1 MEQKIQKLKESRGTL
16 ALELEG
22 LVNAE
27 TRTETQE
34 ARMAELNS
42 EIEKLSTEIE
52 VAERSAKNLTF
63 KPVAKNDGLSAEQ
76 REIQKS
82 FSLQRVMSAIE
93 SRTALIGFEAE
104 MHEEAKAEA
113 RSFGGVVKGIGVPM
127 KALDA
132 MVQKRAMTAGTN
144 NAGGYG
150 VQTDVKSYIQYLWN
164 KTFMSQL
171 GISPMTGLTGNYS
184 APKEGAVTGAWL
196 TETGTASDETPT
208 LDQLL
213 LSPKRLAVFIKV
225 SKTLAIQS
233 PDVADAMVMDMLVQA
248 QATLLEKAVAKG
260 GGSNEPTGILATSG
274 IGNVAMGTNGGA
286 PTYAKIVDLIKTVNA
301 ANAVGN
307 GFLTTP
313 TIAAKLLVTEQ
324 FSGTNGQPV
333 NQNGTIAGYKLVSS
347 SNAPQGLT
355 KGSSNDCHAIIFGDF
370 SKVKVGQWGGLDLTI
385 DPFSLA
391 ESNLN
396 KVIVNA
402 YYDIGLEQAGAFAAI
417 KDARDV

>member
-1 MEQKIQKLKESRGTL
+1 M
-16 ALELEG
+16 EG
-22 LVNAE
+22 LVSAE
-27 TRTETQE
+27 TRSEIQI
-34 ARMAELNS
+34 ARMNELNS
-42 EIEKLSTEIE
+42 QIEKLTSEIE
-52 VAERSAKNLTF
+52 VLERSFKNSQF
-63 KPVAKNDGLSAEQ
+63 KPVAKNDGLTAEQ
-76 REIQKS
+76 REIAKS
-82 FSLQRVMSAIE
+82 FSFQKVMSAIE
-93 SRTALIGFEAE
+93 SRTSLSGFEAE
-104 MHEEAKAEA
+104 MHDEAKAEA

-132 MVQKRAMTAGTN
+132 MIQKRSMTAGTN

-150 VQTDVKSYIQYLWN
+150 VQTNVNSYISYLWN

-171 GISPMTGLTGNYS
+171 GIVPMTGLTGNYS

-196 TETGTASDETPT
+196 TETGAASDETPT

-213 LSPKRLAVFIKV
+213 LTPKRLAVFIKV

-233 PDVADAMVMDMLVQA
+233 PDVADAMVMDMLMNA

-260 GGSNEPTGILATSG
+260 GGTNEPTGIISTTG

-286 PTYAKIVDLIKTVNA
+286 PTYAKIVDLIKTVSA
-301 ANAVGN
+301 ANAAGT

-313 TIAAKLLVTEQ
+313 TIASKLLVTEQ
-324 FSGTNGQPV
+324 FTGTNGAPV
-333 NQNGTIAGYKLVSS
+333 NQNNTIAGYKLVA
-347 SNAPQGLT
+347 SNNSPSGLT
-355 KGSSNDCHAIIFGDF
+355 KGSSSDCHAIIFGDF
-370 SKVKVGQWGGLDLTI
+370 SKVKVAQWGGLDLVI

>member
-1 MEQKIQKLKESRGTL
+1 MEKLQQLKESRATL
-16 ALELEG
+16 ATEMEG
-22 LVNAE
+22 LVSAE
-27 TRTETQE
+27 TRSEIQI
-34 ARMAELNS
+34 ARMNELNTQIEKLTS
-42 EIEKLSTEIE
+42 EIEVL
-52 VAERSAKNLTF
+52 ERSFKNSQF
-63 KPVAKNDGLSAEQ
+63 KPVAKNDGLTAEQ
-76 REIQKS
+76 REIAKS
-82 FSLQRVMSAIE
+82 FSFQKVMSAIE
-93 SRTALIGFEAE
+93 SRTSLSGFEAE
-104 MHEEAKAEA
+104 MHDEAKAEA

-132 MVQKRAMTAGTN
+132 MIQKRSMTAGTN

-150 VQTDVKSYIQYLWN
+150 VQTNVNSYISYLWN

-171 GISPMTGLTGNYS
+171 GIVPMTGLTGNYS

-196 TETGTASDETPT
+196 TETGAASDETPT

-213 LSPKRLAVFIKV
+213 LTPKRLAVFIKV

-233 PDVADAMVMDMLVQA
+233 PDVADAMVMDMLMNA

-260 GGSNEPTGILATSG
+260 GGTNEPTGIISTTG

-286 PTYAKIVDLIKTVNA
+286 PTYAKIVDLIKTVSA
-301 ANAVGN
+301 ANAAGT

-313 TIAAKLLVTEQ
+313 TIASKLLVTEQ
-324 FSGTNGQPV
+324 FTGTNGAPV
-333 NQNGTIAGYKLVSS
+333 NQNNTIAGYKLVA
-347 SNAPQGLT
+347 SNNSPSGLT
-355 KGSSNDCHAIIFGDF
+355 KGSSSDCHAIIFGDF
-370 SKVKVGQWGGLDLTI
+370 SKVKVAQWGGLDLVI

>member
-1 MEQKIQKLKESRGTL
+1 MEKLQTLKESRATL
-16 ALELEG
+16 ASEMEG

-27 TRTETQE
+27 TRSEIQI
-34 ARMAELNS
+34 ARMNELNTQIEKLTS
-42 EIEKLSTEIE
+42 EIEVL
-52 VAERSAKNLTF
+52 ERSFKNSQF
-63 KPVAKNDGLSAEQ
+63 KPVAKNDGLTAEQ
-76 REIQKS
+76 REIAKS
-82 FSLQRVMSAIE
+82 FSFQKVMSAIE
-93 SRTALIGFEAE
+93 SRTSLSGFEAE
-104 MHEEAKAEA
+104 MHDEAKAEA

-150 VQTDVKSYIQYLWN
+150 VQTNVTSYIQYLWN

-171 GISPMTGLTGNYS
+171 GIAPMTGLTGNYS

-196 TETGTASDETPT
+196 TETGAASDETPT

-233 PDVADAMVMDMLVQA
+233 PDVADAMVMDMLMNA

-260 GGSNEPTGILATSG
+260 GGSNEPTGIIATNG
-274 IGNVAMGTNGGA
+274 IGNVAMGTNGAA
-286 PTYAKIVDLIKTVNA
+286 PTYAKIVDLIKTVSA

-313 TIAAKLLVTEQ
+313 TIASKLLVTEQ
-324 FSGTNGQPV
+324 FTGTNGVPV
-333 NQNGTIAGYKLVSS
+333 NQNNTIAGYKLVASN
-347 SNAPQGLT
+347 NAPSGLT
-355 KGSSNDCHAIIFGDF
+355 KGSSSDCHAIIFGDF
-370 SKVKVGQWGGLDLTI
+370 SKVKVAQWGGLDLVI

-402 YYDIGLEQAGAFAAI
+402 YYDIGLEQASAFAAI

>member
-1 MEQKIQKLKESRGTL
+1 MEKLQNLKESRATL
-16 ALELEG
+16 ATEMEG

-27 TRTETQE
+27 TRSEIQI
-34 ARMAELNS
+34 ARMNELNTQIEKLTS
-42 EIEKLSTEIE
+42 EIEVL
-52 VAERSAKNLTF
+52 ERSFKNSQF
-63 KPVAKNDGLSAEQ
+63 KPVAKNDGLTAEQ
-76 REIQKS
+76 REIAKS
-82 FSLQRVMSAIE
+82 FSFQKVMSAIE
-93 SRTALIGFEAE
+93 SRTSLSGFEAE
-104 MHEEAKAEA
+104 MHDEAKAEA

-132 MVQKRAMTAGTN
+132 MIQKRSMTAGTN

-150 VQTDVKSYIQYLWN
+150 VQTNVSSYIQYLWN

-171 GISPMTGLTGNYS
+171 GIVPMTGLTGNYS

-196 TETGTASDETPT
+196 TETGAASDETPT

-213 LSPKRLAVFIKV
+213 LTPKRLAVFIKV

-233 PDVADAMVMDMLVQA
+233 PDVADAMVMDMLMNA

-260 GGSNEPTGILATSG
+260 GGTNEPTGIISTTG

-286 PTYAKIVDLIKTVNA
+286 PTYAKIVDLIKTVSA
-301 ANAVGN
+301 ANAAGT

-313 TIAAKLLVTEQ
+313 TIASKLLVTEQ
-324 FSGTNGQPV
+324 FTGTNGAPV
-333 NQNGTIAGYKLVSS
+333 NQNNTIAGYKLVA
-347 SNAPQGLT
+347 SNNSPSGLT
-355 KGSSNDCHAIIFGDF
+355 KGSSSDCHAIIFGDF
-370 SKVKVGQWGGLDLTI
+370 SKVKVAQWGGLDLVI

>member
-1 MEQKIQKLKESRGTL
+1 MDKLQTLKESRAAL
-16 ALELEG
+16 ATEMEG
-22 LVNAE
+22 LVSAE
-27 TRTETQE
+27 TRSEIQI
-34 ARMAELNS
+34 ARMNELNN
-42 EIEKLSTEIE
+42 EIEKLTSEID
-52 VAERSAKNLTF
+52 VLERSFKNSQF
-63 KPVAKNDGLSAEQ
+63 KPVKKDDGLTPEQ
-76 REIQKS
+76 REIAKS
-82 FSLQRVMSAIE
+82 FSFQKVMSAIE
-93 SRTALIGFEAE
+93 SRTSLSGFEAE
-104 MHEEAKAEA
+104 MHDEAKAEA

-132 MVQKRAMTAGTN
+132 MIQKRAMTSGTN

-150 VQTDVKSYIQYLWN
+150 VQTNVNTYISYLWN

-171 GISPMTGLTGNYS
+171 GITPMTGLTGNYS

-196 TETGTASDETPT
+196 TETGAATDETPT

-233 PDVADAMVMDMLVQA
+233 PDVADAMVMDMLMNA

-260 GGSNEPTGILATSG
+260 GGSNEPTGILGTAG
-274 IGNVAMGTNGGA
+274 IGNVAIATNGGA
-286 PTYAKIVDLIKTVNA
+286 PTYAKIVDLIKAVSA
-301 ANAVGN
+301 ANAVGT

-313 TIAAKLLVTEQ
+313 TMASKLLVTEQ
-324 FSGTNGQPV
+324 FTGTNGMPV
-333 NQNGTIAGYKLVSS
+333 NQNGTIAGYKLVA
-347 SNAPQGLT
+347 SNNVPSNLV
-355 KGSSNDCHAIIFGDF
+355 KGSSSDCHGIIFGDF
-370 SKVKVGQWGGLDLTI
+370 SKVKVAQWGGLDLVI

>member
-1 MEQKIQKLKESRGTL
+1 MEKLQQLKESRATL
-16 ALELEG
+16 ATEMEG
-22 LVNAE
+22 LVSAE
-27 TRTETQE
+27 TRSEIQI
-34 ARMAELNS
+34 ARMNELNS
-42 EIEKLSTEIE
+42 QIEKLTSEIE
-52 VAERSAKNLTF
+52 VLERSFKNSQF
-63 KPVAKNDGLSAEQ
+63 KPVAKNDGMTAEQ
-76 REIQKS
+76 REIAKS
-82 FSLQRVMSAIE
+82 FSFQKVMSAIE
-93 SRTALIGFEAE
+93 SRTSLSGFEAE
-104 MHEEAKAEA
+104 MHDEAKAEA

-132 MVQKRAMTAGTN
+132 MIQKRSMTAGTN

-150 VQTDVKSYIQYLWN
+150 VQTNVNSYIQYLWN

-171 GISPMTGLTGNYS
+171 GIVPMTGLTGNYS

-196 TETGTASDETPT
+196 TETGAASDETPT

-213 LSPKRLAVFIKV
+213 LTPKRLAVFIKV
-225 SKTLAIQS
+225 SKSLAIQS
-233 PDVADAMVMDMLVQA
+233 PDVADAMVMDMLMNA

-260 GGSNEPTGILATSG
+260 GGTNEPTGIISTTG

-286 PTYAKIVDLIKTVNA
+286 PTYAKIVDLIKTVSA
-301 ANAVGN
+301 ANAAGT

-313 TIAAKLLVTEQ
+313 TIASKLLVTEQ
-324 FSGTNGQPV
+324 FTGTNGQPV
-333 NQNGTIAGYKLVSS
+333 NQNNTIAGYKLVA
-347 SNAPQGLT
+347 SNNSPSGLT
-355 KGSSNDCHAIIFGDF
+355 KGSSSDCHAIIFGDF
-370 SKVKVGQWGGLDLTI
+370 SKVKVAQWGGLDLVI

>member
-1 MEQKIQKLKESRGTL
+1 MEKLQNLKESRATL
-16 ALELEG
+16 ATEMEV

-27 TRTETQE
+27 TRSEIQI
-34 ARMAELNS
+34 ARMNELNS
-42 EIEKLSTEIE
+42 QIEKLTSEIE
-52 VAERSAKNLTF
+52 VLERSFKNSQF
-63 KPVAKNDGLSAEQ
+63 KPVIINDGLTAEQ
-76 REIQKS
+76 REIAKS
-82 FSLQRVMSAIE
+82 FSFQKVMSAIE
-93 SRTALIGFEAE
+93 SRTSLSGFEAE
-104 MHEEAKAEA
+104 MHDEAKAEA

-132 MVQKRAMTAGTN
+132 MIQKRSMTAGTN

-150 VQTDVKSYIQYLWN
+150 VQTNVNSYISYLWN

-171 GISPMTGLTGNYS
+171 GIAPMTGLTGNYS

-196 TETGTASDETPT
+196 TETGAASDETPT

-233 PDVADAMVMDMLVQA
+233 PDVADAMVMDMLMNA

-260 GGSNEPTGILATSG
+260 GGTNEPTGIISTTG

-286 PTYAKIVDLIKTVNA
+286 PTYAKIVDLIKTVSA
-301 ANAVGN
+301 ANANGT

-313 TIAAKLLVTEQ
+313 TIASKLLVTEQ
-324 FSGTNGQPV
+324 FTGTNGAPV
-333 NQNGTIAGYKLVSS
+333 NQNNTIAGYKLVA
-347 SNAPQGLT
+347 SNNCPSGLT
-355 KGSSNDCHAIIFGDF
+355 KGSSSDCHAIIFGDF
-370 SKVKVGQWGGLDLTI
+370 SKVKVAQWGGLDLVI

>member
-1 MEQKIQKLKESRGTL
+1 MEKLQTLKESRATL
-16 ALELEG
+16 ASEMEG

-27 TRTETQE
+27 TRSEIQI
-34 ARMAELNS
+34 ARMNELNTQIEKLTS
-42 EIEKLSTEIE
+42 EIEVL
-52 VAERSAKNLTF
+52 ERSFKNSQF
-63 KPVAKNDGLSAEQ
+63 KPVAKNDGLTAEQ
-76 REIQKS
+76 REIAKS
-82 FSLQRVMSAIE
+82 FSFQKVMSAIE
-93 SRTALIGFEAE
+93 SRTSLSGFEAE
-104 MHEEAKAEA
+104 MHDEAKAEA

-150 VQTDVKSYIQYLWN
+150 VQTNVTSYIQYLWN

-171 GISPMTGLTGNYS
+171 GIAPMTGLTGNYS

-196 TETGTASDETPT
+196 TETGAASDETPT

-233 PDVADAMVMDMLVQA
+233 PDVADAMVMDMLMNA

-260 GGSNEPTGILATSG
+260 GGSNEPTGIISTSG
-274 IGNVAMGTNGGA
+274 IGNVAMGTNGAA
-286 PTYAKIVDLIKTVNA
+286 PTYAKIVDLIKTVSA

-324 FSGTNGQPV
+324 FTGTNGVPV
-333 NQNGTIAGYKLVSS
+333 NQNNTIAGYKLVASN
-347 SNAPQGLT
+347 NAPSGLT
-355 KGSSNDCHAIIFGDF
+355 KGSSSDCHAIIFGDF
-370 SKVKVGQWGGLDLTI
+370 SKVKVAQWGGLDLVI

-402 YYDIGLEQAGAFAAI
+402 YYDIGLEQASAFAAI

>member
-1 MEQKIQKLKESRGTL
+1 MEKLQQLKESRATL
-16 ALELEG
+16 ATEMEG
-22 LVNAE
+22 LVSAE
-27 TRTETQE
+27 TRSEIQI
-34 ARMAELNS
+34 ARMNELNS
-42 EIEKLSTEIE
+42 QIEKLTSEIE
-52 VAERSAKNLTF
+52 VLERSFKNSQF
-63 KPVAKNDGLSAEQ
+63 KPVAKNDGLTAEQ
-76 REIQKS
+76 REIAKS
-82 FSLQRVMSAIE
+82 FSFQKVMSAIE
-93 SRTALIGFEAE
+93 SRTSLSGFEAE
-104 MHEEAKAEA
+104 MHDEAKAEA

-132 MVQKRAMTAGTN
+132 MIQKRSMTAGTN

-150 VQTDVKSYIQYLWN
+150 VQTNVNSYISYLWN

-171 GISPMTGLTGNYS
+171 GIVPMTGLTGNYS

-196 TETGTASDETPT
+196 TETGAASDETPT

-213 LSPKRLAVFIKV
+213 LTPKRLAVFIKV

-233 PDVADAMVMDMLVQA
+233 PDVADAMVMDMLMNA

-260 GGSNEPTGILATSG
+260 GGTNEPTGIISTTG

-286 PTYAKIVDLIKTVNA
+286 PTYAKIVDLIKTVSA
-301 ANAVGN
+301 ANAAGT

-313 TIAAKLLVTEQ
+313 TIASKLLVTEQ
-324 FSGTNGQPV
+324 FTGTNGAPV
-333 NQNGTIAGYKLVSS
+333 NQNNTIAGYKLVA
-347 SNAPQGLT
+347 SNNSPSGLT
-355 KGSSNDCHAIIFGDF
+355 KGSSSDCHAIIFGDF
-370 SKVKVGQWGGLDLTI
+370 SKVKVAQWGGLDLVI

>member
-1 MEQKIQKLKESRGTL
+1 MEKLQTLKESRATL
-16 ALELEG
+16 ASEMEG

-27 TRTETQE
+27 TRSEIQI
-34 ARMAELNS
+34 ARMNELNTQIEKLTS
-42 EIEKLSTEIE
+42 EIEVL
-52 VAERSAKNLTF
+52 ERSFKNSQF
-63 KPVAKNDGLSAEQ
+63 KPVAKNDGLTAEQ
-76 REIQKS
+76 REIAKS
-82 FSLQRVMSAIE
+82 FSFQKVMSAIE
-93 SRTALIGFEAE
+93 SRTSLSGFEAE
-104 MHEEAKAEA
+104 MHDEAKAEA

-150 VQTDVKSYIQYLWN
+150 VQTNVTSYIQYLWN

-171 GISPMTGLTGNYS
+171 GIAPMTGLTGNYS

-196 TETGTASDETPT
+196 TETGAASDETPT

-233 PDVADAMVMDMLVQA
+233 PDVADAMVMDMLMNA

-260 GGSNEPTGILATSG
+260 GGSNEPTGIIATNG
-274 IGNVAMGTNGGA
+274 IGNVAMGTNGAA
-286 PTYAKIVDLIKTVNA
+286 PTYAKIVDLIKTVSA

-324 FSGTNGQPV
+324 FTGTNGVPV
-333 NQNGTIAGYKLVSS
+333 NQNNTIAGYKLVASN
-347 SNAPQGLT
+347 NAPSGLT
-355 KGSSNDCHAIIFGDF
+355 KGSSSDCHAIIFGDF
-370 SKVKVGQWGGLDLTI
+370 SKVKVAQWGGLDLVI

-402 YYDIGLEQAGAFAAI
+402 YYDIGLEQASAFAAI

>member
-1 MEQKIQKLKESRGTL
+1 MEKLQQLKESRATL
-16 ALELEG
+16 ATEMEG
-22 LVNAE
+22 LVKAE
-27 TRTETQE
+27 TRSEIQI
-34 ARMAELNS
+34 ARMNELNTQIEKLTS
-42 EIEKLSTEIE
+42 EIEVL
-52 VAERSAKNLTF
+52 ERSFKNSQF
-63 KPVAKNDGLSAEQ
+63 KPVAKNDGLTAEQ
-76 REIQKS
+76 REIAKS
-82 FSLQRVMSAIE
+82 FSFQKVMSAIE
-93 SRTALIGFEAE
+93 SRTSLSGFEAE
-104 MHEEAKAEA
+104 MHDEAKAEA

-132 MVQKRAMTAGTN
+132 MIQKRSMTAGTN

-150 VQTDVKSYIQYLWN
+150 VQTNVNSYISYLWN

-171 GISPMTGLTGNYS
+171 GIVPMTGLTGNYS

-196 TETGTASDETPT
+196 TETGAASDETPT

-213 LSPKRLAVFIKV
+213 LTPKRLAVFIKV

-233 PDVADAMVMDMLVQA
+233 PDVADAMVMDMLMNA

-260 GGSNEPTGILATSG
+260 GGTNEPTGIISTTG

-286 PTYAKIVDLIKTVNA
+286 PTYAKIVDLIKTVSA
-301 ANAVGN
+301 ANAAGT

-313 TIAAKLLVTEQ
+313 TIASKLLVTEQ
-324 FSGTNGQPV
+324 FTGTNGAPV
-333 NQNGTIAGYKLVSS
+333 NQNNTIAGYKLVA
-347 SNAPQGLT
+347 SNNSPSGLT
-355 KGSSNDCHAIIFGDF
+355 KGSSSDCHAIIFGDF
-370 SKVKVGQWGGLDLTI
+370 SKVKVAQWGGLDLVI

>member
-1 MEQKIQKLKESRGTL
+1 MEKLQQLKESRATL
-16 ALELEG
+16 ATEMEG

-27 TRTETQE
+27 TRSEIQI
-34 ARMAELNS
+34 ARMNELNTQIEKLTS
-42 EIEKLSTEIE
+42 EIEVL
-52 VAERSAKNLTF
+52 ERSFKNSQF
-63 KPVAKNDGLSAEQ
+63 KPVAKNDGLTAEQ
-76 REIQKS
+76 REIAKS
-82 FSLQRVMSAIE
+82 FSFQKVMSAIE
-93 SRTALIGFEAE
+93 SRTSLSGFEAE
-104 MHEEAKAEA
+104 MHDEAKAEA

-132 MVQKRAMTAGTN
+132 MIQKRAMTAGTN

-150 VQTDVKSYIQYLWN
+150 VQTNVNSYISYLWN

-171 GISPMTGLTGNYS
+171 GIVPMTGLTGNYS

-196 TETGTASDETPT
+196 TETGAASDETPT

-213 LSPKRLAVFIKV
+213 LTPKRLAVFIKV

-233 PDVADAMVMDMLVQA
+233 PDVADAMVMDMLMNA

-260 GGSNEPTGILATSG
+260 GGTNEPTGIISTTG
-274 IGNVAMGTNGGA
+274 IGNVAIATNGGA
-286 PTYAKIVDLIKTVNA
+286 PTYAKVVDLIKTVSA
-301 ANAVGN
+301 ANAAGT

-313 TIAAKLLVTEQ
+313 TIASKLLVTEQ
-324 FSGTNGQPV
+324 FPGTNGQPV
-333 NQNGTIAGYKLVSS
+333 NQNNTIAGYKLVA
-347 SNAPQGLT
+347 SNNSPSGLT
-355 KGSSNDCHAIIFGDF
+355 KGSSSDCHAIIFGDF
-370 SKVKVGQWGGLDLTI
+370 SKVKVAQWGGLDLVI

>member
-1 MEQKIQKLKESRGTL
+1 MEKLQTLKESRATL
-16 ALELEG
+16 ATEVEC

-27 TRTETQE
+27 TRSEIQI
-34 ARMAELNS
+34 ARMNELNTQIEKLTS
-42 EIEKLSTEIE
+42 EIEVL
-52 VAERSAKNLTF
+52 ERSFKNSQF
-63 KPVAKNDGLSAEQ
+63 KPVAKNDGLTAEQ
-76 REIQKS
+76 REIAKS
-82 FSLQRVMSAIE
+82 FSFQKVMSAIE
-93 SRTALIGFEAE
+93 SRTSLSGFEAE
-104 MHEEAKAEA
+104 MHDEAKAEA

-150 VQTDVKSYIQYLWN
+150 VQTNVTSYIQYLWN

-171 GISPMTGLTGNYS
+171 GIAPMTGLTGNYS

-196 TETGTASDETPT
+196 TETGAASDETPT

-233 PDVADAMVMDMLVQA
+233 PDVADAMVMDMLMNA

-260 GGSNEPTGILATSG
+260 GGSNEPTGIIATNG
-274 IGNVAMGTNGGA
+274 IGNVAMGTNGAA
-286 PTYAKIVDLIKTVNA
+286 PTYAKIVDLIKTVSA

-313 TIAAKLLVTEQ
+313 TIASKLLVTEQ
-324 FSGTNGQPV
+324 FTGTNGVPV
-333 NQNGTIAGYKLVSS
+333 NQNNTIAGYKLVASN
-347 SNAPQGLT
+347 NAPSGLT
-355 KGSSNDCHAIIFGDF
+355 KGSSSDCHAIIFGDF
-370 SKVKVGQWGGLDLTI
+370 SKVKVAQWGGLDLVI

>member
-1 MEQKIQKLKESRGTL
+1 MEKLQNLKESRATL
-16 ALELEG
+16 ATEMEG

-27 TRTETQE
+27 TRSEIQI
-34 ARMAELNS
+34 ARMNELNS
-42 EIEKLSTEIE
+42 QIEKLTIEIE
-52 VAERSAKNLTF
+52 VLERSFKNSQF
-63 KPVAKNDGLSAEQ
+63 KPVAKNDGLTAEQ
-76 REIQKS
+76 REIAKS
-82 FSLQRVMSAIE
+82 FSFQKVMSAIE
-93 SRTALIGFEAE
+93 SRTSLSGFEAE
-104 MHEEAKAEA
+104 MHDEAKAEA

-132 MVQKRAMTAGTN
+132 MIQKRAMTAGTN
-144 NAGGYG
+144 SAGGYG
-150 VQTDVKSYIQYLWN
+150 VQTNVNSFISYLWN

-171 GISPMTGLTGNYS
+171 GIVPMTGLTGNYS

-196 TETGTASDETPT
+196 TETGTASDEQPT

-213 LSPKRLAVFIKV
+213 LTPKRLAVFIKV

-233 PDVADAMVMDMLVQA
+233 PDVADAMVMDMLMNA

-260 GGSNEPTGILATSG
+260 GGTNEPTGIISTTG

-286 PTYAKIVDLIKTVNA
+286 PTYAKIVDLIKTVSA
-301 ANAVGN
+301 ANAAGT

-313 TIAAKLLVTEQ
+313 TIASKLLVTEQ
-324 FSGTNGQPV
+324 FTGTNGAPV
-333 NQNGTIAGYKLVSS
+333 NQNNTIAGYKLVASN
-347 SNAPQGLT
+347 NAPSGLT
-355 KGSSNDCHAIIFGDF
+355 KGSSSDCHAIIFGDF
-370 SKVKVGQWGGLDLTI
+370 SKVKVAQWGGLDLVI

>member
-1 MEQKIQKLKESRGTL
+1 MEKLQQLKESRATL
-16 ALELEG
+16 ATEMEG
-22 LVNAE
+22 LVSAE
-27 TRTETQE
+27 TRSEIQI
-34 ARMAELNS
+34 ARMNELNS
-42 EIEKLSTEIE
+42 QIEKLTSEIE
-52 VAERSAKNLTF
+52 VLERSFKNSQF
-63 KPVAKNDGLSAEQ
+63 KPVAKNDGMTAEQ
-76 REIQKS
+76 REIAKS
-82 FSLQRVMSAIE
+82 FSFQKVMSAIE
-93 SRTALIGFEAE
+93 SRTSLSGFEAE
-104 MHEEAKAEA
+104 MHDEAKAEA

-132 MVQKRAMTAGTN
+132 MIQKRSMTAGTN

-150 VQTDVKSYIQYLWN
+150 VQTNVNSYISYLWN

-171 GISPMTGLTGNYS
+171 GIVPMTGLTGNYS

-196 TETGTASDETPT
+196 TETGAASDETPT

-213 LSPKRLAVFIKV
+213 LTPKRLAVFIKV
-225 SKTLAIQS
+225 SKSLAIQS
-233 PDVADAMVMDMLVQA
+233 PDVADAMVMDMLMNA

-260 GGSNEPTGILATSG
+260 GGTNEPTGIISTTG

-286 PTYAKIVDLIKTVNA
+286 PTYAKIVDLIKTVSA
-301 ANAVGN
+301 ANAAGT

-313 TIAAKLLVTEQ
+313 TIASKLLVTEQ
-324 FSGTNGQPV
+324 FTGTNGQPV
-333 NQNGTIAGYKLVSS
+333 NQNNTIAGYKLVA
-347 SNAPQGLT
+347 SNNSPSGLT
-355 KGSSNDCHAIIFGDF
+355 KGSSSDCHAIIFGDF
-370 SKVKVGQWGGLDLTI
+370 SKVKVAQWGGLDLVI

>member
-1 MEQKIQKLKESRGTL
+1 
-16 ALELEG
+16 
-22 LVNAE
+22 
-27 TRTETQE
+27 
-34 ARMAELNS
+34 
-42 EIEKLSTEIE
+42 
-52 VAERSAKNLTF
+52 
-63 KPVAKNDGLSAEQ
+63 
-76 REIQKS
+76 
-82 FSLQRVMSAIE
+82 
-93 SRTALIGFEAE
+93 
-104 MHEEAKAEA
+104 
-113 RSFGGVVKGIGVPM
+113 
-127 KALDA
+127 
-132 MVQKRAMTAGTN
+132 MTAGTN

-150 VQTDVKSYIQYLWN
+150 VQTNVNSYIQYLWN

-171 GISPMTGLTGNYS
+171 GIVPMTGLTGNYS

-196 TETGTASDETPT
+196 TETGTASDEQPT

-213 LSPKRLAVFIKV
+213 LTPKRLAVFIKV

-233 PDVADAMVMDMLVQA
+233 PDVADAMVMDMLMNA

-260 GGSNEPTGILATSG
+260 GGTNEPTGIISTTG

-286 PTYAKIVDLIKTVNA
+286 PTYAKIVDLIKTVSA
-301 ANAVGN
+301 ANAAGT

-313 TIAAKLLVTEQ
+313 TIASKLLVTEQ
-324 FSGTNGQPV
+324 FTGTNGVPV
-333 NQNGTIAGYKLVSS
+333 NQNNTIAGYKLVASN
-347 SNAPQGLT
+347 NAPSGLT
-355 KGSSNDCHAIIFGDF
+355 KGSSSDCHAIIFGDF
-370 SKVKVGQWGGLDLTI
+370 SKVKVAQWGGLDLVI